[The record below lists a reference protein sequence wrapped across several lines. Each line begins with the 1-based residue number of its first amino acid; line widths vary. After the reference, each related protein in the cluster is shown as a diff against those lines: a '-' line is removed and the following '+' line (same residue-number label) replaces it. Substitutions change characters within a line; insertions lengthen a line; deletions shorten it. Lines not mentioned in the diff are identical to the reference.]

1 MRFMRV
7 VTMTTP
13 PSQGI
18 APPERPV
25 PAPRAVTGTSCWRA
39 MRTARATPP
48 ASSGNTTTSGEAAV
62 DRRVVFVDEQ
72 ILGRMQHPMA
82 ADCTLEISDQGA
94 SLHALSLAVPFVI
107 TKAVATPGYA
117 GASF

>member
-1 MRFMRV
+1 MLQAFWLDGSGAGNCAAGKAGPGASCCHWNIV
-7 VTMTTP
+7 LASDADGP
-13 PSQGI
+13 GN
-18 APPERPV
+18 APCV
-25 PAPRAVTGTSCWRA
+25 FWQYDDL
-39 MRTARATPP
+39 
-48 ASSGNTTTSGEAAV
+48 GEAAV